1 MQGMP
6 GRTNLIKQKCRT
18 SVITR
23 AMIPNLINMIYPQ
36 KLRYGLRDES
46 SFKF

>member
-1 MQGMP
+1 MP
-6 GRTNLIKQKCRT
+6 DRTNLIKQKCRT

-23 AMIPNLINMIYPQ
+23 AMIMIPNLINMIYPQ
-36 KLRYGLRDES
+36 KLRDRLRDKS